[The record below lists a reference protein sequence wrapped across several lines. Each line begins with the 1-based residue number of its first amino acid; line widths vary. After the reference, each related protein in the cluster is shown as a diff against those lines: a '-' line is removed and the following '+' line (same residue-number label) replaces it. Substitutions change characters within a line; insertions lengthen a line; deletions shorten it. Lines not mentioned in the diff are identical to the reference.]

1 MNVSVTVT
9 DEPVAVGRFVRI
21 RRGVRPLRG
30 FGGVSGEEIGLC
42 LNVKARLAT
51 ACFEKQNTW
60 RAFVDELEV
69 VKVPKIVCLRDLNLS
84 ETRIPRGTSAGILK
98 RAVCRHARGRT
109 STREVFETEAE
120 LTELYAA
127 AKRELN
133 WEPPSTTPQT
143 TNNTGMKRPLPPGCF
158 YELTLMV
165 VDSLENPAVAEQGVS
180 LDGVAFAMDEQEE
193 GRLKDQSRSAR
204 GARLRY
210 LLRYDPVR
218 WCREFS
224 VAPDDASSAGELS
237 SKARFPETSSEA
249 LDQVRSE
256 FSQRFYFTLERAAK
270 ALIQTFDVPRYQ
282 RSAVKRLLQKRW
294 TFPLGEN
301 ELLKSGQLQKEEICY
316 FKDGDIP
323 DTAWEAL
330 LDAVGRVHDLP
341 DPKIL
346 LLQQHLLSSDERITE
361 RESLAAELRKTPLK
375 VLGRMEDKY
384 AVELEVLRDSALGD
398 LIQRVLDEINVE
410 GAMNP
415 NANEERLTAVF
426 LVPGSFL
433 ETTKGLARAE
443 KPDGSKVAI
452 RVVGAGG
459 AGLPCNGD
467 YVEVTEGPLHNYRDH
482 PVYKNRLTGA
492 VIFWAGF
499 WKMNY
504 TSQTSGWYYAHEHS
518 HNLPL
523 PPEGQWSNYGYN
535 GRRATPSPFV
545 SRGNVDFPALPGKLR
560 AGERC
565 VLAMGSSGDVL
576 SLSPVLSARSVG
588 EVMEVRASDGKLLVR
603 NLQTGQ
609 AGWHAETAVERLE
622 GMWREEMVAR
632 NLVGAINESFL
643 AWAIHEFTTFVG
655 YSMETSMISNNFN
668 KLLIILV
675 YIE

>member
-1 MNVSVTVT
+1 MSFEDRRPTSGDGAWGRQEERQLLRITESNGLQPEQLGADGPRNSALVRRASQRLGLREDEVAASVFATEEEKFRHKLDT
-9 DEPVAVGRFVRI
+9 ARKAEAGTR
-21 RRGVRPLRG
+21 LR
-30 FGGVSGEEIGLC
+30 SGESRVDPDRTGGPSENCIGEPIKVADSIDRIALRERDTRTT
-42 LNVKARLAT
+42 KRL
-51 ACFEKQNTW
+51 
-60 RAFVDELEV
+60 
-69 VKVPKIVCLRDLNLS
+69 P
-84 ETRIPRGTSAGILK
+84 PRG
-98 RAVCRHARGRT
+98 H
-109 STREVFETEAE
+109 
-120 LTELYAA
+120 
-127 AKRELN
+127 
-133 WEPPSTTPQT
+133 
-143 TNNTGMKRPLPPGCF
+143 
-158 YELTLMV
+158 
-165 VDSLENPAVAEQGVS
+165 D
-180 LDGVAFAMDEQEE
+180 
-193 GRLKDQSRSAR
+193 RSAR

-237 SKARFPETSSEA
+237 SKARFASESEA

-316 FKDGDIP
+316 FKEEIP

-330 LDAVGRVHDLP
+330 FDAVGRVHDLT
-341 DPKIL
+341 DAKIM

-426 LVPGSFL
+426 LVSGSFL

-443 KPDGSKVAI
+443 KPDGSRGVAI

-518 HNLPL
+518 YDRTR
-523 PPEGQWSNYGYN
+523 W
-535 GRRATPSPFV
+535 
-545 SRGNVDFPALPGKLR
+545 
-560 AGERC
+560 
-565 VLAMGSSGDVL
+565 
-576 SLSPVLSARSVG
+576 
-588 EVMEVRASDGKLLVR
+588 
-603 NLQTGQ
+603 
-609 AGWHAETAVERLE
+609 
-622 GMWREEMVAR
+622 
-632 NLVGAINESFL
+632 
-643 AWAIHEFTTFVG
+643 
-655 YSMETSMISNNFN
+655 
-668 KLLIILV
+668 
-675 YIE
+675 